1 MIVIGWSELPSY
13 AIDCINFLNLRN
25 KIIILTDNKKAKKL
39 IKYSVVKVI
48 SLQKNYTWESIGIS
62 KPKYFFFTG
71 WNNKAFISLA
81 KQKKTKNIC
90 LIDNKIKK
98 NFRQFLGKFYFKFF
112 LNNIFDAAFVPGKN
126 TQNLLRYF
134 NFRKLILT
142 GLYSCNNNLF
152 ENKKKITKRKYD
164 FIFVGKF
171 IPRKNLETLLKA
183 FKRLKKKYI
192 NSNLLLVGGYNVK
205 KIDGVKI
212 IPHINSKKI
221 VNLMNNSKCLVLPS
235 YEDNWG
241 VVVHEATC
249 CGCLLI
255 LSNNVGAKKEFLK
268 RNGYDFDP
276 YNEED
281 LYEKMEN
288 VLNTKDRDLIKKSFL
303 SSKLSEKRSLQIW
316 RIQFFKFIKKLSS

>member
-98 NFRQFLGKFYFKFF
+98 NFRQFLGRFYFKFF

-152 ENKKKITKRKYD
+152 ENKKKNY
-164 FIFVGKF
+164 
-171 IPRKNLETLLKA
+171 
-183 FKRLKKKYI
+183 KKKI
-192 NSNLLLVGGYNVK
+192 
-205 KIDGVKI
+205 
-212 IPHINSKKI
+212 
-221 VNLMNNSKCLVLPS
+221 
-235 YEDNWG
+235 
-241 VVVHEATC
+241 
-249 CGCLLI
+249 
-255 LSNNVGAKKEFLK
+255 
-268 RNGYDFDP
+268 
-276 YNEED
+276 
-281 LYEKMEN
+281 
-288 VLNTKDRDLIKKSFL
+288 
-303 SSKLSEKRSLQIW
+303 
-316 RIQFFKFIKKLSS
+316 